1 MKTIDLKKVKF
12 HAKVYLIF
20 AMMLGV
26 MAMLILSGFEENRK
40 GKELA
45 QNEPQ
50 GLPVEVSNPVFEK
63 ITEWDEYTGRFE
75 ASNRVE
81 VRARVS
87 GYIENVSF
95 KDGQSVNKGDV
106 LFTIDR
112 RPFKIA
118 LNQARASYG
127 QALARL
133 TIAQDN
139 YARVQSLRES
149 GAVSAEEYDSRK
161 QALAGAKAALQ
172 LAQASVDN
180 AELNLEFT
188 KVKAPISGRVSRDM
202 VNQGNLI
209 DGGSSNSTLLTTIV
223 ATSPIHFYFRGSESD
238 YLKYSRLAQNGE
250 RGSSRSTANPVFLK
264 LQDEDDY
271 VHEAVMDFVDNEIDR
286 STGTIEGRATLENK
300 DGLIEPGMFG
310 KARLLGSAEHEAILI
325 PDEIVGT
332 NQSVRFVYVVG
343 ENNTVTAKNI
353 ELGPLH
359 TNGLRI
365 VRNGLSSEDL
375 LITNNIQKIRP
386 GALVSPQQKSLM
398 ETKDALAVASAE

>member
-1 MKTIDLKKVKF
+1 MKTLNLNTGKITKRIGLFVGLLVV
-12 HAKVYLIF
+12 ATLVV
-20 AMMLGV
+20 AMTGSENTDESTALAPP
-26 MAMLILSGFEENRK
+26 AM
-40 GKELA
+40 
-45 QNEPQ
+45 
-50 GLPVEVSNPVFEK
+50 PVEIAVPVFEK

-87 GYIENVSF
+87 GYIEQVSF
-95 KDGQSVNKGDV
+95 KDGQSVSKGDV
-106 LFTIDR
+106 LFIIDQ

-118 LNQARASYG
+118 LSQAKANYG
-127 QALARL
+127 QARARL

-139 YARVQSLRES
+139 FNRVKSLRES
-149 GAVSAEEYDSRK
+149 GAVSLEEYDNRK

-180 AELNLEFT
+180 AKLNLEFT
-188 KVKAPISGRVSRDM
+188 KVKAPISGRVSRDL
-202 VNQGNLI
+202 VNEGNLI

-223 ATSPIHFYFRGSESD
+223 ATSPIHFYFKGSESD
-238 YLKYSRLAQNGE
+238 YLKYSRLAQSGE
-250 RGSSRSTANPVFLK
+250 RASSRSTANPVFLK
-264 LQDEDDY
+264 LQDEGEY
-271 VHEAVMDFVDNEIDR
+271 THQGVMDFVDNEIDR

-310 KARLLGSAEHEAILI
+310 KARLLGSAEHEAIMI
-325 PDEIVGT
+325 PDEIIGT
-332 NQSVRFVYVVG
+332 NQSVRFVYVLG
-343 ENNTVTAKNI
+343 ENNTVTIKNV

-365 VRNGLSSEDL
+365 IRNGLTPDDK

-386 GALVSPQQKSLM
+386 GVIVSPTEISL
-398 ETKDALAVASAE
+398 TKPYKDALVFNEAE

>member
-1 MKTIDLKKVKF
+1 MKTIHLKTAKF
-12 HAKVYLIF
+12 HAKVYVIF

-26 MAMLILSGFEENRK
+26 MAILIFSAFE
-40 GKELA
+40 KEEEKEIA
-45 QNEPQ
+45 QNQPQ

-87 GYIENVSF
+87 GYIQNVSF
-95 KDGQSVNKGDV
+95 KDGQAVNKGDV
-106 LFTIDR
+106 LFTIDQ

-127 QALARL
+127 QAQARL

-139 YARVQSLRES
+139 YNRVQSLRES

-161 QALAGAKAALQ
+161 QALAGAKASLQ

-180 AELNLEFT
+180 AKLNLEFT

-202 VNQGNLI
+202 VNEGNLI

-223 ATSPIHFYFRGSESD
+223 STSPIHFYFRGSESD

-264 LQDEDDY
+264 LQDEDEY

-325 PDEIVGT
+325 PDEIIGT

-343 ENNTVTAKNI
+343 EDNTVAVKNI

-359 TNGLRI
+359 TNGMRI
-365 VRNGLSSEDL
+365 VRNGLTPEDV

-386 GALVSPQQKSLM
+386 GVAVSPIQKSLT
-398 ETKDALAVASAE
+398 ETKEALAVASAE